1 MPVLERVEGPGASY
15 VRGEVGTPLLA
26 DTIGAAFNRTVD
38 QHGDRTALV
47 VSHQRISWSYSE
59 LASKVEAFAAGLLKL
74 GLGRGDRIGLW
85 APNCAEW
92 TVTQYAAAKL
102 GLILVNLNPA
112 YRVAEVE
119 FALNK
124 AGCRALVLA
133 NRFKGSDYLQMLRTL
148 APELSSSVPGKLKA
162 ARLPNLEIVI
172 QLGSQSPRGFFR
184 FDEIGTLGKEVD
196 RQLLTDAAARLS
208 CDDPINIQFTS
219 GTTGSPKGAT
229 LSHRNLLNSS
239 YFTGKI
245 CGISSSDAICVPLPL
260 YHVFGMASGNL
271 LAMLFGAK
279 VVHPGEA
286 FEPDA
291 VLKAVEY
298 ERCTSLYGVP
308 TMFIAEL
315 ASPDFKRRD
324 LSSLR
329 TGIIAG
335 ASVPMELMRR
345 VIADMHME
353 QVVIGYGMTE
363 TSATIMITSPT
374 DPVERR
380 VSTVGKVVPHVE
392 AKVVDQYSE
401 IVPRGQ
407 VGEICVRGY
416 SVMLGYWEDPQ
427 KTAEAIDAD
436 GWMHT
441 GDLGTIDQDGYGKIV
456 GRLKELV
463 IRGGENIS
471 PAEIEEFLHRH
482 SQVEM
487 AQVVGVPDEKYGEE
501 LCACIKLKM
510 GQQLS
515 EGELRLFCRDQIAH
529 FKIPRY
535 VRFVEAFPMTA
546 SGKVQKYLLAEQ
558 SARELG
564 LGQS

>member
-1 MPVLERVEGPGASY
+1 
-15 VRGEVGTPLLA
+15 
-26 DTIGAAFNRTVD
+26 
-38 QHGDRTALV
+38 
-47 VSHQRISWSYSE
+47 
-59 LASKVEAFAAGLLKL
+59 
-74 GLGRGDRIGLW
+74 
-85 APNCAEW
+85 
-92 TVTQYAAAKL
+92 
-102 GLILVNLNPA
+102 
-112 YRVAEVE
+112 
-119 FALNK
+119 
-124 AGCRALVLA
+124 LVLA
-133 NRFKGSDYLQMLRTL
+133 DRFKASDYIQMMRTL
-148 APELSSSVPGKLKA
+148 APELDSSVPGKLRA
-162 ARLPNLEIVI
+162 ARLPKLEIVI
-172 QLGSQSPRGFFR
+172 QLGAESPRGAFR
-184 FDEIGTLGKEVD
+184 FDEISALGKGVD
-196 RQLLTDAAARLS
+196 RQLLIDAAARLNS
-208 CDDPINIQFTS
+208 NDPINIQSTS
-219 GTTGSPKGAT
+219 GTTGNPKGAT
-229 LSHRNLLNSS
+229 LSHHNLLNSA
-239 YFTGKI
+239 YFTGRI
-245 CGISSSDAICVPLPL
+245 CGISSADAICVPLPL

-279 VVHPGEA
+279 VVHPSEG

-291 VLKAVEY
+291 VLKAVEQ

-315 ASPDFKRRD
+315 ASTDFERRH

-363 TSATIMITSPT
+363 TSSTIMITSPN

-380 VSTVGKVVPHVE
+380 VSTVGRVVPHVE
-392 AKVVDQYSE
+392 VKVVNEHSE

-416 SVMLGYWEDPQ
+416 SVMLGYWEDPL

-441 GDLGTIDQDGYGKIV
+441 GDLGTIDQEGYGKIV
-456 GRLKELV
+456 GRLKELI

-471 PAEIEEFLHRH
+471 PAEIEEFLYRH
-482 SQVEM
+482 PQVEM
-487 AQVVGVPDEKYGEE
+487 VQVVGVPDEKYGEE
-501 LCACIKLKM
+501 LCACVRLKS
-510 GQQLS
+510 GPQLS
-515 EGELRLFCRDQIAH
+515 EAELREFCRGEIAH

-535 VRFVEAFPMTA
+535 VRFVDGFPMTA

-558 SARELG
+558 SSRELG
-564 LGQS
+564 LLQS

>member
-1 MPVLERVEGPGASY
+1 MS
-15 VRGEVGTPLLA
+15 
-26 DTIGAAFNRTVD
+26 
-38 QHGDRTALV
+38 
-47 VSHQRISWSYSE
+47 SE
-59 LASKVEAFAAGLLKL
+59 WQA
-74 GLGRGDRIGLW
+74 
-85 APNCAEW
+85 
-92 TVTQYAAAKL
+92 
-102 GLILVNLNPA
+102 
-112 YRVAEVE
+112 
-119 FALNK
+119 
-124 AGCRALVLA
+124 
-133 NRFKGSDYLQMLRTL
+133 
-148 APELSSSVPGKLKA
+148 
-162 ARLPNLEIVI
+162 
-172 QLGSQSPRGFFR
+172 
-184 FDEIGTLGKEVD
+184 
-196 RQLLTDAAARLS
+196 
-208 CDDPINIQFTS
+208 
-219 GTTGSPKGAT
+219 
-229 LSHRNLLNSS
+229 
-239 YFTGKI
+239 
-245 CGISSSDAICVPLPL
+245 
-260 YHVFGMASGNL
+260 NL

-291 VLKAVEY
+291 VLKAVEQ

-315 ASPDFKRRD
+315 ACPDFKRRD

-335 ASVPMELMRR
+335 ASVPMELIRR

-392 AKVVDQYSE
+392 AKVVNERSE
-401 IVPRGQ
+401 IVRRGQ

-416 SVMLGYWEDPQ
+416 SVMLGYWGDPE

-441 GDLGTIDQDGYGKIV
+441 GDLGTIDHDGYGKIV

-463 IRGGENIS
+463 IRGGENIA

-515 EGELRLFCRDQIAH
+515 EEELRLFCRDQIAH

>member
-1 MPVLERVEGPGASY
+1 
-15 VRGEVGTPLLA
+15 
-26 DTIGAAFNRTVD
+26 
-38 QHGDRTALV
+38 
-47 VSHQRISWSYSE
+47 
-59 LASKVEAFAAGLLKL
+59 
-74 GLGRGDRIGLW
+74 
-85 APNCAEW
+85 
-92 TVTQYAAAKL
+92 
-102 GLILVNLNPA
+102 
-112 YRVAEVE
+112 
-119 FALNK
+119 
-124 AGCRALVLA
+124 
-133 NRFKGSDYLQMLRTL
+133 
-148 APELSSSVPGKLKA
+148 
-162 ARLPNLEIVI
+162 
-172 QLGSQSPRGFFR
+172 
-184 FDEIGTLGKEVD
+184 
-196 RQLLTDAAARLS
+196 
-208 CDDPINIQFTS
+208 
-219 GTTGSPKGAT
+219 
-229 LSHRNLLNSS
+229 
-239 YFTGKI
+239 
-245 CGISSSDAICVPLPL
+245 
-260 YHVFGMASGNL
+260 
-271 LAMLFGAK
+271 
-279 VVHPGEA
+279 
-286 FEPDA
+286 
-291 VLKAVEY
+291 
-298 ERCTSLYGVP
+298 
-308 TMFIAEL
+308 
-315 ASPDFKRRD
+315 
-324 LSSLR
+324 
-329 TGIIAG
+329 
-335 ASVPMELMRR
+335 
-345 VIADMHME
+345 ME

>member
-1 MPVLERVEGPGASY
+1 MSETMEGQGASY
-15 VRGEVGTPLLA
+15 VRGAVDTPLLA
-26 DTIGAAFNRTVD
+26 DTIGSAFDRTVER
-38 QHGDRTALV
+38 HGDSIALV
-47 VSHQRISWSYSE
+47 VSHQQVVWSYAE
-59 LASKVEAFAAGLLKL
+59 LASNVEAFAAGLFRL
-74 GLGRGDRIGLW
+74 GLVRGDRIGIW
-85 APNCAEW
+85 APNCVEW

-112 YRVAEVE
+112 YRVTEIE

-124 AGCRALVLA
+124 AGCKALVLA
-133 NRFKGSDYLQMLRTL
+133 DRFKASDYIQMLRTL
-148 APELSSSVPGKLKA
+148 APELDSSVPGRLKA
-162 ARLPNLEIVI
+162 ERLPNLEIVI
-172 QLGSQSPRGFFR
+172 QLGSGSLRGVFR
-184 FDEIGTLGKEVD
+184 FDEVRTLGKDVD
-196 RQLLTDAAARLS
+196 RQLLIDTAARLD

-239 YFTGKI
+239 YFTGRI

-260 YHVFGMASGNL
+260 YHVFGMAIGNL

-279 VVHPGEA
+279 VVHPGEV

-291 VLKAVEY
+291 VLEAVER

-308 TMFIAEL
+308 TMFIAQL
-315 ASPDFKRRD
+315 ASPDFKQRD

-345 VIADMHME
+345 VIADMRME

-363 TSATIMITSPT
+363 TSATIMITSPA

-380 VSTVGKVVPHVE
+380 VATVGRVVPHVE
-392 AKVVDQYSE
+392 VKVVDERSE

-416 SVMLGYWEDPQ
+416 SIMLGYWGDRE

-441 GDLGTIDQDGYGKIV
+441 GDLGTIDRDGYGKIV

-471 PAEIEEFLHRH
+471 PVEIEDFLHRH
-482 SQVEM
+482 PQVEM
-487 AQVVGVPDEKYGEE
+487 AQIVGVPDDKYGEE
-501 LCACIKLKM
+501 LCACIKLKD
-510 GQQLS
+510 GRRPS
-515 EGELRLFCRDQIAH
+515 EAELRDFCRGQIAH

-535 VRFVEAFPMTA
+535 VRFVDVFPMTA

-564 LGQS
+564 LRS